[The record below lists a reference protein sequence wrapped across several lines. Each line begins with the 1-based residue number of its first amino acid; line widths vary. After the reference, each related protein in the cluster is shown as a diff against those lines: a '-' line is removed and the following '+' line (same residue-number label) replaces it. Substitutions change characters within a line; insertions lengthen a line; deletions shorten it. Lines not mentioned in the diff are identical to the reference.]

1 MKAIR
6 VNQAGNPSVMK
17 LEDISLPELK
27 ESELLIQNKVAG
39 VNGKDILLRNGTY
52 ATTFPYTPGIEGA
65 GIVIEKERSVTHFQ
79 VGDRVAYCHGG
90 SGSYAENTIVPS
102 NRVVHLPNQIDFPV
116 GAGCLVQGLVAHYLI
131 HSTYP
136 LDAGQTV
143 LVHAAAGGVGLLLI
157 QLAKLKGAR
166 VIGTVSTPEKAKIAS
181 NFGADQIILY
191 SQLDFAEETMKLTN
205 DFGVDVVYDSVGLTT
220 FEKSLKVLKNRG
232 LLVSVGQSSGQILS
246 FDLNKLANSSS
257 QRGSFY
263 LTRPTTNHYIQG
275 NEFSERIDSLFDY
288 IIQGKLK
295 ILIGQQYF
303 LKNVSQAHQDLCDR
317 QTVGKSLIGF

>member
-27 ESELLIQNKVAG
+27 ESELLIQNEVAG

-52 ATTFPYTPGIEGA
+52 ATTFPYTPGIEGS
-65 GIVIEKERSVTHFQ
+65 GIVIEKGRSVTHFQ
-79 VGDRVAYCHGG
+79 IGDRVAYCHGG
-90 SGSYAENTIVPS
+90 SGSYAEMTIVPS
-102 NRVVHLPNQIDFPV
+102 NRAVHLPNQIEFAV

-131 HSTYP
+131 HSTYS
-136 LDAGQTV
+136 LGTNQTV
-143 LVHAAAGGVGLLLI
+143 LVHAAAGGVGLLII
-157 QLAKLKGAR
+157 QLAKFKGAK

-181 NFGADQIILY
+181 NMGADQIILY
-191 SQLDFAEETMKLTN
+191 SQVDFVEEIMRLTN
-205 DFGVDVVYDSVGLTT
+205 EMGVDVVYDSVGLTT
-220 FEKSLKVLKNRG
+220 FERSLQVLKNRG
-232 LLVSVGQSSGQILS
+232 LLVSVGQSSGQIPPL
-246 FDLNKLANSSS
+246 DLNKLANSSS

-275 NEFSERIDSLFDY
+275 HEFLERINSLLDY

-295 ILIGQQYF
+295 ILIGQQYS
-303 LKNVSQAHQDLCDR
+303 LDNTCKAHLDLSER
-317 QTVGKSLIGF
+317 QTIGKSLIGF